1 MQEKGSISI
10 HTENIFP
17 IIKKFLYSDNEIF
30 LRELVSNAVD
40 AVQKIKRLASLGQ
53 YQGEI
58 GSPLVEVAFDKDAKT
73 ITISDNGIGMTADE
87 IKKYINQIAF
97 SGAEEFVEK
106 FKDAKDA
113 NELIGKFGL
122 GFYSAFMVADQVEI
136 QTLSYQDGAE
146 AARWICDGST
156 EFEITSGTRTTRG
169 TDIILHVNADSE
181 EFLDK
186 YKLQGILDKYCK
198 FLPVPIKF
206 GTKTEYDYDTQEV
219 EGEEE
224 ADKKPKEKEV
234 DNIINDTNPIWT
246 KAPADLKDEDYLKFY
261 RELYPMSEEPL
272 FWIHLNVDYP
282 FTLTG
287 VLYFP
292 KVKNDFELQR
302 NKIKL
307 FSRQVFITDE
317 VKDIVPDFLMLL
329 HGVIDSPDIPLNV
342 SRSFLQADG
351 NVKKINSHISKKVAD
366 KLAELFKNDRK
377 SYEAKW
383 PDISLFVKYGM
394 ISEEK
399 FYDRAKDFVLFTNT
413 KDEHYTFSEYK
424 EKVEPIQ
431 KDKSDTLVY
440 LYTND
445 PAKQDSFIQSANR
458 KGYDVLLMNS
468 PIDSHFINTLERK
481 LEKTSMKR
489 VDADVVDKLIEKEEK
504 IESVLND
511 EQQNSVKEIFET
523 AIAKPNMTVKVE
535 ALGPDELPVTVT
547 MDEFMRRMKDMA
559 ALGGGMSFYGSIP
572 DSYNVSI
579 NSNHKLVSRILA
591 AGADEQTKLAK
602 QAFDLAMLSQ
612 GMLTG
617 ADLTEFVNRSVSL
630 I

>member
-30 LRELVSNAVD
+30 LRELTSNAVD
-40 AVQKIKRLASLGQ
+40 AVQKIKRLSSLGQ
-53 YQGEI
+53 YNGQLGE
-58 GSPLVEVAFDKDAKT
+58 PRVEVAFDKDAKT
-73 ITISDNGIGMTADE
+73 ITISDNGLGMTAEE

-136 QTLSYQDGAE
+136 QTLSYQDGAQP
-146 AARWICDGST
+146 ARWICDGST
-156 EFEITSGTRTTRG
+156 EFEITEGNRTERG
-169 TDIILHVNADSE
+169 TSIILHVNADSE

-186 YKLQGILDKYCK
+186 YKLQGILDKYCR

-206 GTKTEYDYDTQEV
+206 GTKSEYVETGEDEEGKPKHENVEV
-219 EGEEE
+219 E
-224 ADKKPKEKEV
+224 
-234 DNIINDTNPIWT
+234 NIVNNTTPIWT
-246 KAPADLKDEDYLKFY
+246 KSPSELTDEDYLNFY

-292 KVKNDFELQR
+292 KVKNEFELQR

-342 SRSFLQADG
+342 SRSFLQADS

-377 SYEAKW
+377 SYEEKW
-383 PDISLFVKYGM
+383 SDIGMFVKYGM

-399 FYDRAKDFVLFTNT
+399 FYDRAKDFALLGNTNNEYFTL
-413 KDEHYTFSEYK
+413 SEYK
-424 EKVEPIQ
+424 EKATVLQ
-431 KDKSDTLVY
+431 TDKDGTTVY
-440 LYTND
+440 LYTTD

-458 KGYDVLLMNS
+458 KGYDVLLLNS
-468 PIDSHFINTLERK
+468 PIDSHFVHTLERK

-489 VDADVVDKLIEKEEK
+489 VDADVADKLIAKDEK
-504 IESVLND
+504 IESVLSED
-511 EQQNSVKEIFET
+511 QQNSVKSIFEQ
-523 AIAKPNMTVKVE
+523 AISKPNMNVKVE

-559 ALGGGMSFYGSIP
+559 ALGGGMSFYGSMP
-572 DSYNVSI
+572 DTYNVSI
-579 NSNHKLVSRILA
+579 NSNHKLVSRILDTDDA
-591 AGADEQTKLAK
+591 TSQTKLAK

-612 GMLTG
+612 GLLTG